1 MSSYQ
6 QSIGR
11 PRAIALYSSG
21 WWIGR
26 TAREIAKFQ
35 LFTRELCLPFDLFR
49 AALEETLGRPVWTHE
64 LGFDTDGIIHEFLG
78 ERDAPTLEE
87 ILGLIPDEKRQ
98 LLCDAGISG

>member
-11 PRAIALYSSG
+11 KRAIALHNSG

-26 TAREIAKFQ
+26 SAREIAKFQ

-49 AALEETLGRPVWTHE
+49 QALEECLGRAVWTHE
-64 LGFDTDGIIHEFLG
+64 LGFDTDGVIHEFLG
-78 ERDAPTLEE
+78 ERDAPTLDE
-87 ILGLIPDEKRQ
+87 ILALIPDEKRQ
-98 LLCDAGISG
+98 LVCDAEFSG

>member
-11 PRAIALYSSG
+11 RRAIALYESG
-21 WWIGR
+21 WWVGR
-26 TAREIAKFQ
+26 SAREVAKFQ
-35 LFTRELCLPFDLFR
+35 LFTRELCLPFELFR
-49 AALEETLGRPVWTHE
+49 EALETALGRSVWVHE

-87 ILGLIPDEKRQ
+87 ILGLIPTEKRH
-98 LLCDAGISG
+98 LVCDAGLF